1 MKALFFLATFLIA
14 PLSVNAQTIT
24 INFEEW
30 TEYTLVNSFTSNGYQ
45 FVNDN
50 SSLVIHSHDIIT
62 PGYGY
67 DLAIDNFGTGLNGV
81 IITSEIG
88 AAFSLEQ
95 FDAASYELNGT
106 NIYTD
111 YLAIGTRASDGS
123 QVSFAFDA
131 NEGMTTYLTE
141 DFTLL
146 SSLVFYAP
154 ERIDN
159 IAAGFHLDN
168 IVLSAVPIPAAI
180 WLFGSGLLCLLG
192 IARRKK

>member
-1 MKALFFLATFLIA
+1 MKALFFLATFFIV

-24 INFEEW
+24 IDFEEW
-30 TEYTLVNSFTSNGYQ
+30 SEYTLTSSFTSEGYR
-45 FVNDN
+45 FINDN

-81 IITSEIG
+81 IISSENG
-88 AAFSLEQ
+88 SSFALNQ
-95 FDAASYELNGT
+95 FDAASYELDGN
-106 NIYTD
+106 NVYTD

-123 QVSFAFDA
+123 HVSFVFDA
-131 NEGMTTYLTE
+131 NEGMTTYFPD

-146 SSLVFYAP
+146 SSLAFYAP

-168 IVLSAVPIPAAI
+168 IVLNTVPIPASV
-180 WLFGSGLLCLLG
+180 WLFASGFFGLVGL
-192 IARRKK
+192 ARRKA

>member
-1 MKALFFLATFLIA
+1 MKTLFFIVTFMIVSL
-14 PLSVNAQTIT
+14 PVNAQTI
-24 INFEEW
+24 IIDFEEW

-50 SSLVIHSHDIIT
+50 SSLVIHSHDILT
-62 PGYGY
+62 SGYGY
-67 DLAIDNFGTGLNGV
+67 DLAIDNYGTGLNGV
-81 IITSEIG
+81 IISSESG
-88 AAFSLEQ
+88 ASFSLEQ

-106 NIYTD
+106 NVYTD

-123 QVSFAFDA
+123 QVSFVFDA

-146 SSLVFYAP
+146 SSLAFYAP

-168 IVLSAVPIPAAI
+168 IILSAVPIPAAA

-192 IARRKK
+192 MARRKD